1 MRWATWF
8 EAADRHVRD
17 SFQGDVRVST
27 VFLGLDHSVYGP
39 PQLFETMVFVGHDS
53 VGCERYATWTQA
65 EAGHARWVV
74 KVFKPTPIVTLPDA
88 SPSAPSTRP

>member
-39 PQLFETMVFVGHDS
+39 PQLFETMVFVGHGMS
-53 VGCERYATWTQA
+53 AANAIRPGPRPRLATR
-65 EAGHARWVV
+65 AGWSRCSSRR
-74 KVFKPTPIVTLPDA
+74 L
-88 SPSAPSTRP
+88 S